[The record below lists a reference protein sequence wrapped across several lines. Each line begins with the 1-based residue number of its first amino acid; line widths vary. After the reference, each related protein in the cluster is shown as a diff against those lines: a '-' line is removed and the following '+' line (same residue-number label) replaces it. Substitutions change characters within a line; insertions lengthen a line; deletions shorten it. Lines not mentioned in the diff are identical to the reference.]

1 MRIVRVWILLLGVGL
16 GVVGCAGGP
25 QLIPVTDPTQ
35 RLEVADLSILPPQGE
50 HWFMA
55 PSALRKQQGHDVIVS
70 FMKLATPPSK
80 THTVFAVVRGGRV
93 PFSAG
98 SRAELL
104 QKLAQG
110 YSEQTNRNR
119 PVSVTIAPDKTLAPD
134 CVRYD
139 VTVEDRGVPGYPGSI
154 YILDQHGFVC
164 LHPDLPDAA
173 IDIQYSQRR
182 LQEDPPLALEAE
194 GEPFVKSLL
203 FTRLPGRSSP

>member
-1 MRIVRVWILLLGVGL
+1 MRIVRVWIILLGMGL
-16 GVVGCAGGP
+16 SVVGCAGGP

-35 RLEVADLSILPPQGE
+35 RLEFEGLSILPPRGE
-50 HWFMA
+50 GWFIA
-55 PSALRKQQGHDVIVS
+55 PPALRRQQGADMIVS
-70 FMKLATPPSK
+70 FLKLATPPSK
-80 THTVFAVVRGGRV
+80 THTVAATVRGGRV
-93 PFSAG
+93 PISAG

-104 QKLAQG
+104 QKYTQG

-119 PVSVTIAPDKTLAPD
+119 PVSVNISPDRTLAPD

-139 VTVEDRGVPGYPGSI
+139 VTVEDRGVPSYPGSV
-154 YILDQHGFVC
+154 YIIDMHGFVC
-164 LHPDLPDAA
+164 LHPDLPDAV

-182 LQEDPPLALEAE
+182 LQEDPPLSLEAE